1 MFTTRQIA
9 ALKYIIFNLDK
20 ETELSKRVLAFLID
34 SSEGFTEEVCLSLV
48 DGREGY
54 DAGQISAAAHGVDN
68 INITNHLCQILDA
81 MGSGF
86 KFSVHYGDFDPSRV
100 GDPFNSDGM
109 FPGIDES
116 QVSRKGLVREG
127 MPLRYTFWLSRTP
140 YSRQAKLVVAT
151 MEKLNQIDLTR
162 PGLYPES
169 EARRT

>member
-9 ALKYIIFNLDK
+9 ALKYIIFNLNN
-20 ETELSKRVLAFLID
+20 ETELPKRVLAFLIE
-34 SSEGFTEEVCLSLV
+34 SSDGFTKEVCLSLV

-54 DAGQISAAAHGVDN
+54 DAGQITAAAHGVDN
-68 INITNHLCQILDA
+68 INITNYLCQILDV
-81 MGSGF
+81 MGSEF

-100 GDPFNSDGM
+100 DGPLNTDGM
-109 FPGIDES
+109 FPGLKKS
-116 QVSRKGLVREG
+116 QVSRKGLVRKD
-127 MPLRYTFWLSRTP
+127 MPLRYTFWLSLTP
-140 YSRQAKLVVAT
+140 YSPQAKLVVAT